1 MFAKIQRIHFVG
13 IGGIGMSGIAEVLL
27 NLGYKISGS
36 DLKSSATTQRLA
48 SLGATIFEG
57 HAGENISGAE
67 VVVTSSA
74 IVQTNAEVIE
84 AQIRDAVN
92 VGADVIVL
100 PELATSG
107 YMFAAA
113 DEARTVALTPADP
126 AFAKWSAVA
135 GNSIVIGG
143 FCEVGDD
150 ARLYNSAVMVDAD
163 GVVACYRKTHLWDR
177 EKLIFAAGGALPP
190 VVKTKHGA
198 IAVMVCYDLEFGE
211 LTRRV
216 ALDGAELIV
225 APVNWPL
232 FPRPEGEHPGEV
244 ITAMSTAR
252 TNKVAIACCD
262 RAGLE
267 RGQQW
272 TEGTA
277 IIDPDGWV
285 IASAG
290 PGTAMAVADVDL
302 AATHDKTLTELVDLF
317 ADRRVDL
324 Y

>member
-1 MFAKIQRIHFVG
+1 
-13 IGGIGMSGIAEVLL
+13 
-27 NLGYKISGS
+27 
-36 DLKSSATTQRLA
+36 
-48 SLGATIFEG
+48 
-57 HAGENISGAE
+57 
-67 VVVTSSA
+67 
-74 IVQTNAEVIE
+74 
-84 AQIRDAVN
+84 
-92 VGADVIVL
+92 
-100 PELATSG
+100 
-107 YMFAAA
+107 
-113 DEARTVALTPADP
+113 
-126 AFAKWSAVA
+126 
-135 GNSIVIGG
+135 
-143 FCEVGDD
+143 
-150 ARLYNSAVMVDAD
+150 MVDAD
-163 GVVACYRKTHLWDR
+163 GVIACYRKTHLWDR
-177 EKLIFAAGGALPP
+177 EKLIFTPGDVVPP

-198 IAVMVCYDLEFGE
+198 IAVMVCYDLEFAE

-216 ALDGAELIV
+216 ALDRAELIA

-262 RAGLE
+262 RAGVE

-285 IASAG
+285 VASAG

-302 AATHDKTLTELVDLF
+302 AATHDKTLTERVDLF

>member
-1 MFAKIQRIHFVG
+1 MVRIACCQ
-13 IGGIGMSGIAEVLL
+13 IAPA
-27 NLGYKISGS
+27 LG
-36 DLKSSATTQRLA
+36 DLAA
-48 SLGATIFEG
+48 
-57 HAGENISGAE
+57 
-67 VVVTSSA
+67 
-74 IVQTNAEVIE
+74 NAAMIE
-84 AQIRDAVN
+84 AQIRGAVE
-92 VGADVIVL
+92 ATAEVIVL

-107 YMFAAA
+107 YMFADAE
-113 DEARTVALTPADP
+113 EARAVALAPTGP
-126 AFAKWSAVA
+126 AFEKWSAAA

-143 FCEVGDD
+143 FCELGDD
-150 ARLYNSAVMVDAD
+150 GKLYNSAVMVDAD
-163 GVVACYRKTHLWDR
+163 GVIACYRKTHLWDR
-177 EKLIFAAGGALPP
+177 EKLIFTPGDVVPP

-198 IAVMVCYDLEFGE
+198 IAVMVCYDLEFAE

-216 ALDGAELIV
+216 ALDRAELIA

-262 RAGLE
+262 RAGVE

-285 IASAG
+285 VASAG

-302 AATHDKTLTELVDLF
+302 AATHDKTLTERVDLF